1 MMKPN
6 GRMPVKLPHQATSLI
21 TEIKEIMPANR
32 LKSILKIL
40 IFMSKISYSTQKYH
54 FSLKSGIFF
63 LRSCYL
69 SCCLSVPP
77 VISQVNI
84 RPLLLNVDIL
94 FYQGVNVDIMGNKF
108 L

>member
-1 MMKPN
+1 MMKPH
-6 GRMPVKLPHQATSLI
+6 GRMPVKLPHLATSLI
-21 TEIKEIMPANR
+21 TETQKIMPANS
-32 LKSILKIL
+32 LKSIRKIL
-40 IFMSKISYSTQKYH
+40 IFMSKISYSRQKYH
-54 FSLKSGIFF
+54 FSMKSGIFF

-94 FYQGVNVDIMGNKF
+94 FNQGVNVDIMGNK
-108 L
+108 LL